1 MKKTLTIIFISFLL
15 NSCGYKSIL
24 VNETSDFSIKELRI
38 LNEEKTSKYIAKNL
52 QEYRK
57 SEGIYSVTIESS
69 YRRDISSKNK
79 KGNPET
85 FSMQL
90 VVNLS
95 ISSEDKVLKNSF
107 KEVVNYNNKESKF
120 KLKTFENNL
129 KNNLLEKILQD
140 INIYVQSL

>member
-1 MKKTLTIIFISFLL
+1 MKKILTIIFISLLL

-24 VNETSDFSIKELRI
+24 VNEASNFSIKEFKI

-52 QEYRK
+52 QEYK
-57 SEGIYSVTIESS
+57 KIDGIHSVTIESS
-69 YRRDISSKNK
+69 YTRDISSKNK

-90 VVNLS
+90 VVNIS
-95 ISSEDKVLKNSF
+95 ISSEDKILKNSF

-120 KLKTFENNL
+120 KLKTFEENL

-140 INIYVQSL
+140 IKIYMQSL

>member
-1 MKKTLTIIFISFLL
+1 MKKILTIIFISFLL

-24 VNETSDFSIKELRI
+24 VDKTSNFSIKELKI
-38 LNEEKTSKYIAKNL
+38 LDDDRTSKYIAKNL
-52 QEYRK
+52 EEYQK
-57 SEGIYSVTIESS
+57 SEGIYSVTIESN

-95 ISSEDKVLKNSF
+95 IATDDKVLKNSF
-107 KEVVNYNNKESKF
+107 KEVVNYNNNESKF
-120 KLKTFENNL
+120 KLKTYENNL

>member
-1 MKKTLTIIFISFLL
+1 MKKILTIIFISFLL

-24 VNETSDFSIKELRI
+24 VDKTSNFSIKELKI
-38 LNEEKTSKYIAKNL
+38 LDDDRTSKYIAKNL
-52 QEYRK
+52 EEYQK
-57 SEGIYSVTIESS
+57 SDGIYSVTIESN

-95 ISSEDKVLKNSF
+95 IASDDKVLKNSF
-107 KEVVNYNNKESKF
+107 KEVVNYNNNESKF
-120 KLKTFENNL
+120 KLKTYENNL

-140 INIYVQSL
+140 IKIYMQSL

>member
-1 MKKTLTIIFISFLL
+1 MKKILTIIFISFLL
-15 NSCGYKSIL
+15 NSCSYKSIL
-24 VNETSDFSIKELRI
+24 VDKTSNFSIKELKI
-38 LNEEKTSKYIAKNL
+38 LNDDRTSRYIAKNL
-52 QEYRK
+52 QEYQK
-57 SEGIYSVTIESS
+57 SEGIYSVTIESN
-69 YRRDISSKNK
+69 YRKDISSKNK

-90 VVNLS
+90 VVNIS
-95 ISSEDKVLKNSF
+95 ISSEDKILKNSF

-120 KLKTFENNL
+120 KLKTFEENL

>member
-1 MKKTLTIIFISFLL
+1 MKKILTIIFISFIL
-15 NSCGYKSIL
+15 NSCGYKSVL
-24 VNETSDFSIKELRI
+24 VNKNSNFSIKEFKI

-52 QEYRK
+52 QEYQK
-57 SEGIYSVTIESS
+57 SEGIYLVTIESS

-90 VVNLS
+90 LVNIS
-95 ISSEDKVLKNSF
+95 ISSEDKILKNSF

-140 INIYVQSL
+140 IKIYVQSL

>member
-1 MKKTLTIIFISFLL
+1 MKKILIIIFISFIL
-15 NSCGYKSIL
+15 NSCGYKSVL
-24 VNETSDFSIKELRI
+24 VNKNSNFSIKEFKI

-52 QEYRK
+52 QEYQK
-57 SEGIYSVTIESS
+57 SEGIYLVTIESS

-90 VVNLS
+90 LVNIS
-95 ISSEDKVLKNSF
+95 ISSEDKILKNSF

-140 INIYVQSL
+140 IKIYVQSL

>member
-1 MKKTLTIIFISFLL
+1 MKKILTIIFISFLL
-15 NSCGYKSIL
+15 NSCSYKSIL
-24 VNETSDFSIKELRI
+24 VDKTSNFSIKELKI
-38 LNEEKTSKYIAKNL
+38 LNDDRTSRYIAKNL
-52 QEYRK
+52 QEYQK
-57 SEGIYSVTIESS
+57 SEGIYSVTIESN
-69 YRRDISSKNK
+69 YRKDISSKNK

-95 ISSEDKVLKNSF
+95 IASDDKVLKNSF
-107 KEVVNYNNKESKF
+107 KEVVNYNNNESKF
-120 KLKTFENNL
+120 KLKTYENNL